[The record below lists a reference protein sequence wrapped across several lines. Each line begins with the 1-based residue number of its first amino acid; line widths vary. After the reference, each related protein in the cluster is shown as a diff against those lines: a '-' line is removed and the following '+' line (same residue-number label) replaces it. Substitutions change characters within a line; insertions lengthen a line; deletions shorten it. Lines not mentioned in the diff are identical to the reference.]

1 MLIDQLKQRMF
12 AAMKANK
19 TIEKE
24 ILRTCI
30 GEITRTGDDPT
41 DERVVHAL
49 RKVIKG
55 NEETLKLSAD
65 PGTTDSLRQE
75 IAIMRDFL
83 PKTPSAD
90 ELVALLAPV
99 ADGIRAAKA
108 DGPATGVA
116 MKFLKTSR
124 ERRRDRGSAQAA
136 RVGLR
141 RIRPDRRARAA
152 IGATER
158 ASARWP
164 VTLYRGRSA
173 AQGVS
178 SRRGRFVRAGNPSAR
193 CVGFLR

>member
-65 PGTTDSLRQE
+65 AGQSESLRQE

-108 DGPATGVA
+108 EGPATGVA
-116 MKFLKTSR
+116 MKFLKTSAI
-124 ERRRDRGSAQAA
+124 SAESADVTEA
-136 RVGLR
+136 VRKLR
-141 RIRPDRRARAA
+141 A
-152 IGATER
+152 
-158 ASARWP
+158 
-164 VTLYRGRSA
+164 
-173 AQGVS
+173 
-178 SRRGRFVRAGNPSAR
+178 
-193 CVGFLR
+193 